1 MKPRMKLSPATKV
14 STRTTVAL
22 RYAAAGISIFLFL
35 FAAWYLFFQM
45 GQQEDA
51 LASGGA
57 SAPANDAVA
66 DAIMLNSRYQWSS
79 NDAAYSNADAT
90 ADAFSGSCFS
100 GSSDRGVWF
109 RFKAVYAD
117 ATVQVNTGGQ
127 SGTISD
133 LEVAIFDSNMTQIQC
148 ATTSGNSDINLTL
161 TGLTTGMEYLVLVN
175 SPTGSEGTFSLY
187 FNNVSPT
194 IYYTRNKGNWTNT
207 STWSTSGYSGG
218 SAGSTPGP
226 EHVVMISDLDGE
238 LKVNAN
244 VTCATIIIEG
254 DNDKSTVKVD
264 GNKTLT
270 VQGDLQMTMGSGD
283 EEIKLE
289 VDNGILNIAGDLLV
303 DKANGNDPAVI
314 DFDDATVTVG
324 QSFITYLKGG
334 SDGLEIDIKGGSQVD
349 VAGDMTLHRTGGS
362 GDQEFKIEESATLA
376 VAGDVLLEMIAGNNK
391 MELFVFDHG
400 SMTVGGNFDIYQKG
414 GSNLDVDVYGNGSM
428 TIAGDM
434 NAQQTGGSA
443 PLSVTVGVNNSSQFG
458 TLVVMGNL
466 RFGATQGSSGN
477 HQVELEVKRASTLRV
492 GRNIEATN
500 GKGKF
505 SFSSNGDSY
514 LELIG
519 SAPQTIVGESSGELE
534 VDYQFI
540 EINNTYAPAAGDS
553 ANYYSV
559 LVTGNITVQDELKL
573 TQGIVRTEATS
584 VITMSNGAT
593 ITGGSSTAYIDGPL
607 VWEGAGTRF
616 FPVGKN
622 AVYAPAELS
631 NYSSS
636 SSSVLFRA
644 EYFYQPYEAAA
655 LGTGLS
661 HVSKVEHWKIERMS
675 GGSEEARITLFWYDN
690 QRSGITDLSD
700 LGIGVWDGTQWNSAG
715 TTSLSGTL
723 EAGEITTDTRP
734 GSYSGFTLASI
745 GGGNVLP
752 ITLNL
757 FDAALQYSGAVK
769 LNWETAME
777 LNNDFFSIE
786 RSSDG
791 KSFTELLTVQGAGTS
806 YQPNR
811 YVAYDEQPM
820 PGINVYRL
828 KQTDYDGNFTYFPL
842 REVDNPVEPVQ
853 DFTIT
858 NVFPNPFGEQVM
870 INFHTLAEGMAQVEV
885 VSAAGQAVFR
895 NQVRVTGGQNTMRL
909 NAASWQPG
917 MYLLTITMDNQTAAT
932 ARLMKAR

>member
-1 MKPRMKLSPATKV
+1 M
-14 STRTTVAL
+14 L
-22 RYAAAGISIFLFL
+22 RYAAAGISLFLFL
-35 FAAWYLFFQM
+35 FAGWYLFFQM

-51 LASGGA
+51 LASGSA

-66 DAIMLNSRYQWSS
+66 DAIMLNSRYQWNSA
-79 NDAAYSNADAT
+79 DAAYTNADAT

-100 GSSDRGVWF
+100 GAADRGVWF
-109 RFKAVYAD
+109 RFKAVYGD

-218 SAGSTPGP
+218 SAGSTPGS
-226 EHVVMISDLDGE
+226 EHVVMISDLDGT
-238 LKVNAN
+238 LDVDAN

-254 DNDKSTVKVD
+254 AGDESKLKID

-270 VQGDLQMTMGSGD
+270 VQGDLQMSMGSSD
-283 EEIKLE
+283 KEIVLE
-289 VDNGILNIAGDLLV
+289 VSSGSLDIAGDLLV

-334 SDGLEIDIKGGSQVD
+334 SNGLEIDIKGGSQVD
-349 VAGDMTLHRTGGS
+349 IAGDMTLQRTGGS
-362 GDQEFKIEESATLA
+362 GDQEFYIHASATLT
-376 VAGDVLLEMIAGNNK
+376 VAGDVLLELIAGSSK
-391 MELFVFDHG
+391 MELFVYDYA
-400 SMTVGGNFDIYQKG
+400 SMSVSGQVDILQKG
-414 GSNLDVDVYGNGSM
+414 GSKNLDVDVYQNGAMSV
-428 TIAGDM
+428 TGDM
-434 NAQQTGGSA
+434 NVQQTGGSD
-443 PLSVTVGVNNSSQFG
+443 PLSVTVGGSNNEVG
-458 TLVVMGNL
+458 TLTIGGNL
-466 RFGATQGSSGN
+466 QFGATQGSSGN
-477 HQVELEVKRASTLRV
+477 HEVEVEVKRDGTLRV

-519 SAPQTIVGESSGELE
+519 STPQTIVGESTGELE

-540 EINNTYAPAAGDS
+540 EINNTYAPATGDS

-573 TQGIVRTEATS
+573 TQGIVRTEASS

-644 EYFYQPYEAAA
+644 EYFYQPYEATAV
-655 LGTGLS
+655 GMGLN

-675 GGSEEARITLFWYDN
+675 GGSEEAQVTLYWYDN
-690 QRSGITDLSD
+690 QRSGISD
-700 LGIGVWDGTQWNSAG
+700 LNDLGVGVWDGTQWNSAG

-777 LNNDFFSIE
+777 LNNDFFTIE

-791 KSFTELLTVQGAGTS
+791 KSFTELFTVSGAGTS

-811 YVAYDEQPM
+811 YVVYDEQPL

-853 DFTIT
+853 DFAIT

-885 VSAAGQAVFR
+885 VSTAGKTVFR
-895 NQVRVTGGQNTMRL
+895 NQVRVNGGQNALRL
-909 NAASWQPG
+909 DASAWQPG
-917 MYLLTITMDNQTAAT
+917 MYLLTIVMNDEATAT